1 MKNLFISLFVLLI
14 SVIAISAQTQ
24 DPEQEWVSM
33 GGDSPLMYWCP
44 VINAIVRDYGEWP
57 FQRLSPDADAF
68 LVSLVLSGITQACA
82 DRGYTDTL
90 PSPSAGSASPELA
103 APASD
108 GNVIIELSSAT
119 HGEGAILSN
128 PITLTPGLY
137 NYESEGL
144 GKYGYEGR
152 VYVAT
157 HREPS
162 YCGFLGGFFDLGNE
176 NAGFVDVDRDCDI
189 RIEIRN
195 DGQPWSLRI
204 SRVD

>member
-1 MKNLFISLFVLLI
+1 MKKLFIVMLI
-14 SVIAISAQTQ
+14 SVIAVLAQAQ
-24 DPEQEWVSM
+24 DPEQEWTSL
-33 GGDSPLMYWCP
+33 GDPPRDYWCP
-44 VINAIVRDYGEWP
+44 VVNAIVRDYGQHP
-57 FQRLSPDADAF
+57 FQLRSET
-68 LVSLVLSGITQACA
+68 LVDIKTFLSGVTQACA
-82 DRGYTDTL
+82 NSGYTDAL
-90 PSPSAGSASPELA
+90 PSPSVDSA
-103 APASD
+103 APAPD
-108 GNVIIELSSAT
+108 GNVVIELSSAT

-144 GKYGYEGR
+144 GAYGYEGR

-176 NAGFVDVDRDCDI
+176 DAGFVDVDRDCDI

>member
-24 DPEQEWVSM
+24 DPEQEWTSM
-33 GGDSPLMYWCP
+33 GGDPPTEYWCP
-44 VINAIVRDYGEWP
+44 VLNAIMRDYGLHP
-57 FQRLSPDADAF
+57 FQRRAETVLDIATAF
-68 LVSLVLSGITQACA
+68 YTVTQACA
-82 DRGYTDTL
+82 DRGYTYAL
-90 PSPSAGSASPELA
+90 PSPSADSASSST
-103 APASD
+103 APD
-108 GNVIIELSSAT
+108 ENIVIELSSAT

-137 NYESEGL
+137 GYESEGL
-144 GKYGYEGR
+144 GAYGYEGR

-176 NAGFVDVDRDCDI
+176 DAGFVDVDRDCNI

>member
-1 MKNLFISLFVLLI
+1 MKKLFIILLI
-14 SVIAISAQTQ
+14 SVIATLAQTQ
-24 DPEQEWVSM
+24 DPEQEWASVD
-33 GGDSPLMYWCP
+33 GSPIVYWCP
-44 VINAIVRDYGEWP
+44 VINAIVRDYGLHP
-57 FQRLSPDADAF
+57 FQRSAEM
-68 LVSLVLSGITQACA
+68 VSDVETTLLGITQACA
-82 DRGYTDTL
+82 ASGYTDAL
-90 PSPSAGSASPELA
+90 PSPSADSV
-103 APASD
+103 APTPD
-108 GNVIIELSSAT
+108 GNVVIELSSAT

-176 NAGFVDVDRDCDI
+176 DAGFVDVDRDCDI